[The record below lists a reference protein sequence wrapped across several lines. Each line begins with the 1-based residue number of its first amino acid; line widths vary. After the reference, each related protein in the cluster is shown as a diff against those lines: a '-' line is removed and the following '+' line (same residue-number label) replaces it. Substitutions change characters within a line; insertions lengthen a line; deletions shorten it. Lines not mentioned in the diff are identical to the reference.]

1 MATLPIA
8 SGVHLS
14 RLTKIADGLAV
25 AIAVSVPWSTSATS
39 ILLVLWLIALIPTL
53 TWSDV
58 RRQLTTAV
66 GGLPV
71 LLFLLGAVG
80 VLWADVTWHARWGGL
95 DSFAKL
101 LVIPLLMAQFR
112 RSDGGHR
119 VFIGFLI
126 ACVAVLVA
134 SVIVTIWPNIEPGR
148 GGGNAGV
155 PVKSY
160 ILQSAE
166 FAMCAA
172 ILVDLA
178 VMKARLWRWKP
189 SAAFAVLA
197 LAFLCNIFFITTGR
211 TALVII
217 PVLAVLYG
225 IQHSGW
231 KGVFGAVAALLAVAA
246 IVWSVSPYLRERVTG
261 VYSEIKLYEQQNKDT
276 SSGERIQFWKQSIRS
291 IEDAPLLGHGTGSI
305 ADQFLRAPE
314 GQPSAHGTIPIISA
328 NPHNQTFAVGIQLG
342 LIGIAVLWAMW
353 ISQVTFFWGNGS
365 LAWVGLVI
373 VTANIVGSLFNSF
386 IFDFTE
392 GWLYVV
398 GVGVAA
404 GMLQQPLDAAPRR
417 CDAAAA
423 SAAPGS

>member
-25 AIAVSVPWSTSATS
+25 AVAVSLPWSTSATS
-39 ILLVLWLIALIPTL
+39 ILLVLWLITLIPTL
-53 TWSDV
+53 AWSEV
-58 RRQLTTAV
+58 RRELTTAV

-71 LLFLLGAVG
+71 LLLLLGVVG
-80 VLWADVTWHARWGGL
+80 MMWADVTWHERWRGL
-95 DSFAKL
+95 DGFVRL
-101 LVIPLLMAQFR
+101 LTIPLLMVQFR

-126 ACVAVLVA
+126 ACVGVLIA
-134 SVIVTIWPNIEPGR
+134 SVIVTIWPSIGH
-148 GGGNAGV
+148 GQGGNLGV

-166 FAMCAA
+166 FSICAA
-172 ILVDLA
+172 VLLDLA
-178 VMKARLWRWKP
+178 VAKAQLRLWKT
-189 SAAFAVLA
+189 SAALAVLA
-197 LAFLCNIFFITTGR
+197 LAFLGDIFFITTGR

-225 IQHSGW
+225 IRHSGW
-231 KGVFGAVAALLAVAA
+231 KGVFGALAVLSVAAA
-246 IVWSVSPYLRERVTG
+246 IVWSASPYLRERVTDTI
-261 VYSEIKLYEQQNKDT
+261 SETARYEQDNEAN
-276 SSGERIQFWKQSIRS
+276 SSGLRLAFWKKSIGI
-291 IEDAPLLGHGTGSI
+291 IENAPLFGHGTGSI
-305 ADQFLRAPE
+305 PDQFRRAAA
-314 GQPSAHGTIPIISA
+314 GQTGAGGAVST

-342 LIGIAVLWAMW
+342 LVGMAVLWALW
-353 ISQVTFFWGNGS
+353 ISQVMFFWGNGS
-365 LAWVGLVI
+365 PAWIGLVV

-392 GWLYVV
+392 GWLYVF

-404 GMLQQPLDAAPRR
+404 GMVQRLSEKAAT
-417 CDAAAA
+417 AHV
-423 SAAPGS
+423 APGP

>member
-8 SGVHLS
+8 SGAHFS

-25 AIAVSVPWSTSATS
+25 TVAVSLPWSTSATG

-58 RRQLTTAV
+58 RRELTTAV

-80 VLWADVTWHARWGGL
+80 MAWADVTWHERWGGL
-95 DSFAKL
+95 DGFVRL

-119 VFIGFLI
+119 VLIGFLI
-126 ACVAVLVA
+126 ACVAVLIA
-134 SVIVTIWPNIEPGR
+134 SVIVTIWPNIEPGQA
-148 GGGNAGV
+148 GGNAGV

-166 FAMCAA
+166 FTMCAA
-172 ILVDLA
+172 VLFDLA
-178 VMKARLWRWKP
+178 VAKARLRRWKT
-189 SAAFAVLA
+189 SAALAVLA
-197 LAFLCNIFFITTGR
+197 LAFLGDIFFITTGR

-225 IQHSGW
+225 IRLSGW
-231 KGVFGAVAALLAVAA
+231 KGVLGAVAGLLVVAA
-246 IVWSVSPYLRERVTG
+246 IMWSASPYLRERVTTTIT
-261 VYSEIKLYEQQNKDT
+261 ETARYERGNDIT
-276 SSGERIQFWKQSIRS
+276 SSGLRLDFWSKSIDFIKS
-291 IEDAPLLGHGTGSI
+291 APLFGHGTGSI
-305 ADQFLRAPE
+305 QDQFRRAAA
-314 GQPSAHGTIPIISA
+314 GQPGVRGAVSA

-342 LIGIAVLWAMW
+342 LVGMAVLWAMW
-353 ISQVTFFWGNGS
+353 ICQSMFFWRNGS
-365 LAWVGLVI
+365 LAWIGLV
-373 VTANIVGSLFNSF
+373 VMTANVVGSLFNSF

-392 GWLYVV
+392 GWLYVI
-398 GVGVAA
+398 GVGVAV
-404 GMLQQPLDAAPRR
+404 GMLQRRPSDAAR
-417 CDAAAA
+417 CEGDAPAPAAA
-423 SAAPGS
+423 GS